1 MKKIKIGIID
11 GYYRNDEEKN
21 IITVNNSKIQNINNF
36 HTKIILDL
44 IKNKLGDSCERN
56 IEFIILPILNLNNF
70 GELRDLYWAL
80 EKCLLMDVDIIN
92 VSLGTNRVI
101 KNKIIDKLIGEL
113 KKKGILIVS
122 SFDNSNNPETY
133 IASSPL
139 VMGVES
145 SICGYS
151 YIYKNDNFYKIGKNI
166 CFKYND
172 VLLKGKRFTGNS
184 YLCAK
189 IVGVLSKKML
199 TGKKLTLKNKDLLIS
214 FKPRGELINLLD
226 IKNNK
231 VFNDYENYKFKERI
245 DQSNTLFI
253 NKNYVKMSFNE
264 RLKFLDFLF
273 KNALQYDL
281 NVVSEVEI
289 DNVRDFEIYL
299 REFEN
304 KGLDFI
310 KIF

>member
-56 IEFIILPILNLNNF
+56 IEFVILPILNLNNF

-139 VMGVES
+139 VMGVE
-145 SICGYS
+145 
-151 YIYKNDNFYKIGKNI
+151 
-166 CFKYND
+166 
-172 VLLKGKRFTGNS
+172 
-184 YLCAK
+184 
-189 IVGVLSKKML
+189 
-199 TGKKLTLKNKDLLIS
+199 
-214 FKPRGELINLLD
+214 
-226 IKNNK
+226 
-231 VFNDYENYKFKERI
+231 
-245 DQSNTLFI
+245 
-253 NKNYVKMSFNE
+253 
-264 RLKFLDFLF
+264 
-273 KNALQYDL
+273 
-281 NVVSEVEI
+281 
-289 DNVRDFEIYL
+289 
-299 REFEN
+299 
-304 KGLDFI
+304 
-310 KIF
+310 